1 MTALDSVVVY
11 CLMLLE
17 SKKKLEYT
25 DPLKL
30 QNWNPGKDV
39 FM

>member
-1 MTALDSVVVY
+1 MAALDTEVVY
-11 CLMLLE
+11 CLMFLE

-30 QNWNPGKDV
+30 
-39 FM
+39 